1 MNLEIVKN
9 WKSSGRGGASRE
21 RDRKGGES
29 GRKFL
34 EEPCGEGEKKEGH
47 RRKTAGEEGTGRK
60 RVTAGEEGTGR
71 KGKTAGEKET
81 GRKRKTAEAEG
92 TSRKRKT
99 AWAGRTGGSDK
110 ISGTKRL
117 RRTGRTDYRVYTFSP
132 VELLKYGCVGMLLG
146 VCVVWLCYHSL
157 FAAPVAVPVM
167 IVYVLAKKKQKR
179 EERQRLLNYHFR
191 DFLSSLHTNLLAG
204 YSLENGVRMSA
215 SDLEKL
221 YGRRDPLA
229 AELKDITGQMRFGKP
244 VEQLFLELGTRS
256 GVEDIM
262 NFSEVLVIAKRTG
275 GDMSHILESTWRNIC
290 EKIDTRQEIDTVTA
304 SRRYEQSIMSF
315 MPAGII
321 LYMRVTFEG
330 FSDKIYGNP
339 AGAVLMTFCLIL
351 YAGAFA
357 AGRKMCRIEV

>member
-9 WKSSGRGGASRE
+9 WKSSGGGAASRE
-21 RDRKGGES
+21 EDRKGGTS
-29 GRKFL
+29 GRKVL
-34 EEPCGEGEKKEGH
+34 KERSGEGEKKEG
-47 RRKTAGEEGTGRK
+47 RW
-60 RVTAGEEGTGR
+60 
-71 KGKTAGEKET
+71 
-81 GRKRKTAEAEG
+81 RKTAEAEG
-92 TSRKRKT
+92 AGRKRKTEGAEGPGRKRKT

-110 ISGTKRL
+110 ISGTKRI

-167 IVYVLAKKKQKR
+167 IVYVLAKKRQKR

-215 SDLEKL
+215 SDLAKL

-315 MPAGII
+315 MPAGVI

>member
-9 WKSSGRGGASRE
+9 WKSSGRGAASRE
-21 RDRKGGES
+21 EDRKGGTS
-29 GRKFL
+29 GRKVL
-34 EEPCGEGEKKEGH
+34 KERSGEGEKKEG
-47 RRKTAGEEGTGRK
+47 RW
-60 RVTAGEEGTGR
+60 
-71 KGKTAGEKET
+71 
-81 GRKRKTAEAEG
+81 RKTAEAEG
-92 TSRKRKT
+92 AGRKRKTAGAEGPGRKRKT
-99 AWAGRTGGSDK
+99 AWAGRTGGKRKSAWAGRAGRSDE
-110 ISGTKRL
+110 ISGAKRI

-132 VELLKYGCVGMLLG
+132 VELLKYGFIGMLLG
-146 VCVVWLCYHSL
+146 VCVVWLCYHSV
-157 FAAPVAVPVM
+157 FAAPVAVPVT

-215 SDLEKL
+215 SDLAKL

-244 VEQLFLELGTRS
+244 VEQMFLELGTRS

>member
-9 WKSSGRGGASRE
+9 WKSSGGGAASRE

-29 GRKFL
+29 
-34 EEPCGEGEKKEGH
+34 
-47 RRKTAGEEGTGRK
+47 
-60 RVTAGEEGTGR
+60 GR

-81 GRKRKTAEAEG
+81 GRKRKTEG
-92 TSRKRKT
+92 RS
-99 AWAGRTGGSDK
+99 
-110 ISGTKRL
+110 
-117 RRTGRTDYRVYTFSP
+117 RTDYRVYTFSP
-132 VELLKYGCVGMLLG
+132 VELLKYGFIGMLLG

-167 IVYVLAKKKQKR
+167 VFYVLAKKKQKR

-215 SDLEKL
+215 SDLAKL
-221 YGRRDPLA
+221 YGRRDALA

-357 AGRKMCRIEV
+357 AGRKMCKIEV

>member
-9 WKSSGRGGASRE
+9 WKSSGGGAASRE
-21 RDRKGGES
+21 EDRKGGTS
-29 GRKFL
+29 GRKVL
-34 EEPCGEGEKKEGH
+34 KERSGEGEKKEG
-47 RRKTAGEEGTGRK
+47 RW
-60 RVTAGEEGTGR
+60 
-71 KGKTAGEKET
+71 
-81 GRKRKTAEAEG
+81 RKTAEAEG
-92 TSRKRKT
+92 AGRKRKTEGAEGPGRKRKT
-99 AWAGRTGGSDK
+99 AWAGRAGRSDE
-110 ISGTKRL
+110 ISGAKRI

-132 VELLKYGCVGMLLG
+132 VELLKYGFIGMLLG

-167 IVYVLAKKKQKR
+167 VFYVLAKKKQKR

-215 SDLEKL
+215 SDLAKL
-221 YGRRDPLA
+221 YGRRDALA

-357 AGRKMCRIEV
+357 AGRKMCKIEV

>member
-1 MNLEIVKN
+1 M
-9 WKSSGRGGASRE
+9 
-21 RDRKGGES
+21 
-29 GRKFL
+29 
-34 EEPCGEGEKKEGH
+34 
-47 RRKTAGEEGTGRK
+47 TAGEEGTGRK
-60 RVTAGEEGTGR
+60 RKTEGR
-71 KGKTAGEKET
+71 
-81 GRKRKTAEAEG
+81 
-92 TSRKRKT
+92 S
-99 AWAGRTGGSDK
+99 
-110 ISGTKRL
+110 
-117 RRTGRTDYRVYTFSP
+117 RTDYRVYTFSP

-146 VCVVWLCYHSL
+146 ACVVWLCYHSV

-215 SDLEKL
+215 SDLAKL

-339 AGAVLMTFCLIL
+339 AGAILMTFCLIL

>member
-21 RDRKGGES
+21 EDRKGGTS
-29 GRKFL
+29 GRKVL
-34 EEPCGEGEKKEGH
+34 KERSGEGKKKEG
-47 RRKTAGEEGTGRK
+47 RWRKTAE
-60 RVTAGEEGTGR
+60 AGG
-71 KGKTAGEKET
+71 A
-81 GRKRKTAEAEG
+81 GRKRKTEGAEG
-92 TSRKRKT
+92 PGRKRKT
-99 AWAGRTGGSDK
+99 AWAGRAGGSDE
-110 ISGTKRL
+110 ISGAKRI

-132 VELLKYGCVGMLLG
+132 VELLKYGFIGMLLG
-146 VCVVWLCYHSL
+146 VCVVWLCYHSF

-167 IVYVLAKKKQKR
+167 VFYVLAKKKQKR

-215 SDLEKL
+215 SDLAKL
-221 YGRRDPLA
+221 YGRRDALA

-339 AGAVLMTFCLIL
+339 AGVVLMTFCLIL

-357 AGRKMCRIEV
+357 AGRKMCKIEV

>member
-9 WKSSGRGGASRE
+9 WKSSGRGGTSRE

-29 GRKFL
+29 GRKFF
-34 EEPCGEGEKKEGH
+34 EEPCGEGEKKEGR

-60 RVTAGEEGTGR
+60 RKTEGR
-71 KGKTAGEKET
+71 
-81 GRKRKTAEAEG
+81 
-92 TSRKRKT
+92 S
-99 AWAGRTGGSDK
+99 
-110 ISGTKRL
+110 
-117 RRTGRTDYRVYTFSP
+117 RTDYRVYTFSP

-146 VCVVWLCYHSL
+146 ACVVWLCYHSV

-215 SDLEKL
+215 SDLAKL

-290 EKIDTRQEIDTVTA
+290 EKIDTLQEIDTVTA

-339 AGAVLMTFCLIL
+339 AGAILMTFCLIL

>member
-9 WKSSGRGGASRE
+9 WKSSGRGGTSRE

-29 GRKFL
+29 GRKFF
-34 EEPCGEGEKKEGH
+34 EEPCGEGEKKEGR

-71 KGKTAGEKET
+71 K
-81 GRKRKTAEAEG
+81 RKTEG
-92 TSRKRKT
+92 RS
-99 AWAGRTGGSDK
+99 
-110 ISGTKRL
+110 
-117 RRTGRTDYRVYTFSP
+117 RTDYRVYTFSP

-146 VCVVWLCYHSL
+146 ACVVWLCYHSV

-215 SDLEKL
+215 SDLAKL

-290 EKIDTRQEIDTVTA
+290 EKIDTLQEIDTVTA

-339 AGAVLMTFCLIL
+339 AGAILMTFCLIL

>member
-9 WKSSGRGGASRE
+9 WKSSGRGGTSRE

-29 GRKFL
+29 GRKFF
-34 EEPCGEGEKKEGH
+34 EEPCGEGEKKEGR

-71 KGKTAGEKET
+71 KRVTAGEEGT
-81 GRKRKTAEAEG
+81 GRKRKTEG
-92 TSRKRKT
+92 RS
-99 AWAGRTGGSDK
+99 
-110 ISGTKRL
+110 
-117 RRTGRTDYRVYTFSP
+117 RTDYRVYTFSP

-146 VCVVWLCYHSL
+146 ACVVWLCYHSV

-215 SDLEKL
+215 SDLAKL

-339 AGAVLMTFCLIL
+339 AGAILMTFCLIL

>member
-9 WKSSGRGGASRE
+9 WKSSGRGGTSRE

-29 GRKFL
+29 GRKFF
-34 EEPCGEGEKKEGH
+34 EEPCGEGEKKEGR

-71 KGKTAGEKET
+71 K
-81 GRKRKTAEAEG
+81 RKTEG
-92 TSRKRKT
+92 RS
-99 AWAGRTGGSDK
+99 
-110 ISGTKRL
+110 
-117 RRTGRTDYRVYTFSP
+117 RTDYRVYTFSP

-146 VCVVWLCYHSL
+146 ACVVWLCYHSV

-215 SDLEKL
+215 SDLAKL
-221 YGRRDPLA
+221 YGKRDPLA

-339 AGAVLMTFCLIL
+339 AGAILMTFCLIL

>member
-9 WKSSGRGGASRE
+9 WKSSGRGGTSRE

-29 GRKFL
+29 GRKFF
-34 EEPCGEGEKKEGH
+34 EEPCGEGEKKEGR

-71 KGKTAGEKET
+71 KRVTAGEEGTGRKRVTAGEEGT
-81 GRKRKTAEAEG
+81 GRKRKTEG
-92 TSRKRKT
+92 RS
-99 AWAGRTGGSDK
+99 
-110 ISGTKRL
+110 
-117 RRTGRTDYRVYTFSP
+117 RTDYRVYTFSP

-146 VCVVWLCYHSL
+146 ACVVWLCYHSV

-215 SDLEKL
+215 SDLAKL

-339 AGAVLMTFCLIL
+339 AGAILMTFCLIL

>member
-9 WKSSGRGGASRE
+9 WKSSGRGGTSRE

-29 GRKFL
+29 GRKFF
-34 EEPCGEGEKKEGH
+34 EEPCGEGEKKEGR

-71 KGKTAGEKET
+71 K
-81 GRKRKTAEAEG
+81 RKTEG
-92 TSRKRKT
+92 RS
-99 AWAGRTGGSDK
+99 
-110 ISGTKRL
+110 
-117 RRTGRTDYRVYTFSP
+117 RTDYRVYTFSP

-146 VCVVWLCYHSL
+146 ACVVWLCYHSV

-215 SDLEKL
+215 SDLAKL

>member
-9 WKSSGRGGASRE
+9 WKSSGGGAASRE
-21 RDRKGGES
+21 EDRKGGTS
-29 GRKFL
+29 GRKVL
-34 EEPCGEGEKKEGH
+34 KERSGEGEKKEG
-47 RRKTAGEEGTGRK
+47 RW
-60 RVTAGEEGTGR
+60 
-71 KGKTAGEKET
+71 
-81 GRKRKTAEAEG
+81 RKTAEAEG
-92 TSRKRKT
+92 AGRKRKTEGAEGPGRKRKT

-110 ISGTKRL
+110 ISGTKRI

-167 IVYVLAKKKQKR
+167 IVYVLAKKRQKR

-215 SDLEKL
+215 SDLAKL

-315 MPAGII
+315 MPAGVI

-357 AGRKMCRIEV
+357 AGRKMCKIEV

>member
-9 WKSSGRGGASRE
+9 WKSYGRGGTSRE

-29 GRKFL
+29 GRKFF
-34 EEPCGEGEKKEGH
+34 EEPCGEGEKKEGR

-71 KGKTAGEKET
+71 K
-81 GRKRKTAEAEG
+81 RKTEG
-92 TSRKRKT
+92 RS
-99 AWAGRTGGSDK
+99 
-110 ISGTKRL
+110 
-117 RRTGRTDYRVYTFSP
+117 RTDYRVYTFSP

-146 VCVVWLCYHSL
+146 ACVVWLCYHSV

-215 SDLEKL
+215 SDLAKL

-339 AGAVLMTFCLIL
+339 AGAILMTFCLIL

>member
-9 WKSSGRGGASRE
+9 WKSSGRGGTSRE

-29 GRKFL
+29 GRKFF
-34 EEPCGEGEKKEGH
+34 EEPCGEGEKKEGR

-71 KGKTAGEKET
+71 K
-81 GRKRKTAEAEG
+81 RKTEG
-92 TSRKRKT
+92 RS
-99 AWAGRTGGSDK
+99 
-110 ISGTKRL
+110 
-117 RRTGRTDYRVYTFSP
+117 RTDYRVYTFSP

-146 VCVVWLCYHSL
+146 ACVVWLCYLSV

-215 SDLEKL
+215 SDLAKL

-290 EKIDTRQEIDTVTA
+290 EKIDTRQEIDMVTA

-339 AGAVLMTFCLIL
+339 AGAILMTFCLIL

>member
-1 MNLEIVKN
+1 MKN
-9 WKSSGRGGASRE
+9 WKSSGGGAASRE
-21 RDRKGGES
+21 EDRKGGTS
-29 GRKFL
+29 GRKVL
-34 EEPCGEGEKKEGH
+34 KERSGEGEKKEG
-47 RRKTAGEEGTGRK
+47 RWRKTVEAEG
-60 RVTAGEEGTGR
+60 A
-71 KGKTAGEKET
+71 
-81 GRKRKTAEAEG
+81 GRKRKTEGAEG
-92 TSRKRKT
+92 PGRKRKT
-99 AWAGRTGGSDK
+99 AWAGRAGGSYE
-110 ISGTKRL
+110 IRGAKRI

-132 VELLKYGCVGMLLG
+132 VELLKYGFIGMLLG

-167 IVYVLAKKKQKR
+167 VFYVLAKKKQKR

-215 SDLEKL
+215 SDLTKL

-357 AGRKMCRIEV
+357 AGRKMCKIEV

>member
-9 WKSSGRGGASRE
+9 WKSSGRGGTSRE

-29 GRKFL
+29 GRKFF
-34 EEPCGEGEKKEGH
+34 EEPCGEGEKKEGR

-71 KGKTAGEKET
+71 K
-81 GRKRKTAEAEG
+81 RKTEG
-92 TSRKRKT
+92 RS
-99 AWAGRTGGSDK
+99 
-110 ISGTKRL
+110 
-117 RRTGRTDYRVYTFSP
+117 RTDYRVYTFSP

-146 VCVVWLCYHSL
+146 ACVVWLCYHSV

-215 SDLEKL
+215 SDLAKL

-275 GDMSHILESTWRNIC
+275 GDMGHILESTWRNIC

>member
-9 WKSSGRGGASRE
+9 WKSSGRGGTSRE

-29 GRKFL
+29 GRKFF
-34 EEPCGEGEKKEGH
+34 EEPCGEGEKKEGR

-71 KGKTAGEKET
+71 K
-81 GRKRKTAEAEG
+81 RKTEG
-92 TSRKRKT
+92 RS
-99 AWAGRTGGSDK
+99 
-110 ISGTKRL
+110 
-117 RRTGRTDYRVYTFSP
+117 RTDYRVYTFSP

-146 VCVVWLCYHSL
+146 ACVVWLCYHSV

-215 SDLEKL
+215 SDLAKL

-275 GDMSHILESTWRNIC
+275 GDMGHILESTWRNIC
-290 EKIDTRQEIDTVTA
+290 EKIDTLQEIDTVTA

>member
-71 KGKTAGEKET
+71 KRVTAGEEGT
-81 GRKRKTAEAEG
+81 GRKRKTEG
-92 TSRKRKT
+92 RS
-99 AWAGRTGGSDK
+99 
-110 ISGTKRL
+110 
-117 RRTGRTDYRVYTFSP
+117 RTDYRVYTFSP

-146 VCVVWLCYHSL
+146 ACVVWLCYHSV

-215 SDLEKL
+215 SDLAKL

-339 AGAVLMTFCLIL
+339 AGAILMTFCLIL

>member
-9 WKSSGRGGASRE
+9 WKSSGRGGTSRE

-29 GRKFL
+29 GRKYF
-34 EEPCGEGEKKEGH
+34 EEPCGEGEKKEGR
-47 RRKTAGEEGTGRK
+47 RRKTAGEEGTGRIRVTAGEEGTGRK

-71 KGKTAGEKET
+71 KRVTAGEEGT
-81 GRKRKTAEAEG
+81 GRKRKTEG
-92 TSRKRKT
+92 RS
-99 AWAGRTGGSDK
+99 
-110 ISGTKRL
+110 
-117 RRTGRTDYRVYTFSP
+117 RTDYRVYTFSP

-146 VCVVWLCYHSL
+146 ACVVWLCYHSV

-215 SDLEKL
+215 SDLAKL

-339 AGAVLMTFCLIL
+339 AGAILMTFCLIL

>member
-9 WKSSGRGGASRE
+9 WKSSGRGGTSRE

-29 GRKFL
+29 GRKFF
-34 EEPCGEGEKKEGH
+34 EEPCGEGEKKEGR

-71 KGKTAGEKET
+71 K
-81 GRKRKTAEAEG
+81 RKTEG
-92 TSRKRKT
+92 RS
-99 AWAGRTGGSDK
+99 
-110 ISGTKRL
+110 
-117 RRTGRTDYRVYTFSP
+117 RTDYRVYTFSP
-132 VELLKYGCVGMLLG
+132 VELLKYGFTGMLLG
-146 VCVVWLCYHSL
+146 VCVVWLCYHSV

-215 SDLEKL
+215 SDLAKL

-339 AGAVLMTFCLIL
+339 AGAILMTFCLIL

>member
-1 MNLEIVKN
+1 
-9 WKSSGRGGASRE
+9 
-21 RDRKGGES
+21 
-29 GRKFL
+29 
-34 EEPCGEGEKKEGH
+34 
-47 RRKTAGEEGTGRK
+47 
-60 RVTAGEEGTGR
+60 
-71 KGKTAGEKET
+71 
-81 GRKRKTAEAEG
+81 
-92 TSRKRKT
+92 
-99 AWAGRTGGSDK
+99 
-110 ISGTKRL
+110 
-117 RRTGRTDYRVYTFSP
+117 
-132 VELLKYGCVGMLLG
+132 
-146 VCVVWLCYHSL
+146 
-157 FAAPVAVPVM
+157 
-167 IVYVLAKKKQKR
+167 
-179 EERQRLLNYHFR
+179 
-191 DFLSSLHTNLLAG
+191 
-204 YSLENGVRMSA
+204 MSA
-215 SDLEKL
+215 SDLAKL
-221 YGRRDPLA
+221 YGRRDALA

-357 AGRKMCRIEV
+357 AGRKMCKIEV

>member
-1 MNLEIVKN
+1 MEIVKN
-9 WKSSGRGGASRE
+9 WKSSGRGGTSRE

-29 GRKFL
+29 GRKFF
-34 EEPCGEGEKKEGH
+34 EEPCGEGEKKEGR

-71 KGKTAGEKET
+71 K
-81 GRKRKTAEAEG
+81 RKTEG
-92 TSRKRKT
+92 RS
-99 AWAGRTGGSDK
+99 
-110 ISGTKRL
+110 
-117 RRTGRTDYRVYTFSP
+117 RTDYRVYTFSP

-146 VCVVWLCYHSL
+146 ACVVWLCYHSV

-215 SDLEKL
+215 SDLAKL

-290 EKIDTRQEIDTVTA
+290 EKIDTLQEIDTVTA

-339 AGAVLMTFCLIL
+339 AGAILMTFCLIL